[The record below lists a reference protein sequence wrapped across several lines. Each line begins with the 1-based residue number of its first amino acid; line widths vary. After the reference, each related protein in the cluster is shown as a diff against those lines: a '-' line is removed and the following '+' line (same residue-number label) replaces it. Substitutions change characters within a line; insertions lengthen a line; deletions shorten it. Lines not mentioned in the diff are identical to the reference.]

1 MPRLFFSSFFLGLIL
16 ISCKKERVMSSTPTI
31 VQLPTAMLPPVN
43 PLNTAPAVFAGPDI
57 YMVFPANSCTLKG
70 AAQYTQSV
78 EGISWYKISGPVSLL
93 LENAGSLETKLYNLE
108 KGIYV
113 FELRVT
119 GKAGLTGRD
128 TVSVHVLEEGADRN
142 EIIFKDL
149 QWGCPMGCHV
159 RVENFHSIIPTGT
172 AFKAYVKRDNST
184 QWIEVVNR
192 STGSGKYVW
201 TIYNNGLEIL
211 EDQTEYPNDSPDV
224 KIIF

>member
-1 MPRLFFSSFFLGLIL
+1 MLRLVFSSFFLGLIV
-16 ISCKKERVMSSTPTI
+16 ISCKKERVMCPIPTI
-31 VQLPTAMLPPVN
+31 VQLPTAPPPLVD
-43 PLNTAPAVFAGPDI
+43 PLNTATAAFAGQDI

-70 AAQYTQSV
+70 SAQYPQSI
-78 EGISWYKISGPVSLL
+78 ERISWYKISGPVSMGLK
-93 LENAGSLETKLYNLE
+93 NPGSFETKLYNLD

-119 GKAGLTGRD
+119 DKAGLTGRD
-128 TVSVHVLEEGADRN
+128 TVSVHVLEEGAGRN

-149 QWGCPMGCHV
+149 QWSCPMGCHV
-159 RVENFHSIIPTGT
+159 RVENFHSIVPTGT

-184 QWIEVVNR
+184 QWVEILNS
-192 STGSGKYVW
+192 STGAGKYVW